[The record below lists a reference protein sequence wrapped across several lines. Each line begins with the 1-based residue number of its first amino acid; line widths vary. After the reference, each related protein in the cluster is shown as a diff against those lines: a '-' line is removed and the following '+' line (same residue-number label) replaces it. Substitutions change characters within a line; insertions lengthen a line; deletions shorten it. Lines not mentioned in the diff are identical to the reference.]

1 MIKARSGTPL
11 IMCRA
16 FGTNNTFYFKEII
29 INTIEFLMPNDI
41 YFYYRHD
48 LRRVYRENSSL

>member
-1 MIKARSGTPL
+1 
-11 IMCRA
+11 MCRA

-29 INTIEFLMPNDI
+29 INTIGFLMPNDI

-48 LRRVYRENSSL
+48 LRRAYREDSSL